1 MIICAGEDFCS
12 FSHRNFPHYPSWG
25 GKLEKKAS
33 RDFEQILACELYAS
47 RPQPSTL
54 KKLVKQSRG
63 LYQIGGMPL
72 FCVHITARISEFCI
86 HIFPQLMPLLICLH
100 CLCHD
105 FLGELFL
112 FLCEPLVAYVHD
124 A

>member
-1 MIICAGEDFCS
+1 MIICAVRIFVLLATEIS
-12 FSHRNFPHYPSWG
+12 PVIPLG
-25 GKLEKKAS
+25 GG
-33 RDFEQILACELYAS
+33 LACELYAS

-112 FLCEPLVAYVHD
+112 FSVNP
-124 A
+124 

>member
-1 MIICAGEDFCS
+1 MRIFVLLATEISPIIPLGGE
-12 FSHRNFPHYPSWG
+12 NL
-25 GKLEKKAS
+25 KKKAS
-33 RDFEQILACELYAS
+33 RDFEQTLACELYAS

-112 FLCEPLVAYVHD
+112 FSVNP
-124 A
+124 